1 MKNSQIQMYDGVDNC
16 WRSTRKGGR
25 GRQTKCRSVDTVE
38 VGRSGALRVGA
49 GKGDILGNACASIGR
64 VM

>member
-1 MKNSQIQMYDGVDNC
+1 VKNSQIQMYDGVDNC

-25 GRQTKCRSVDTVE
+25 GRQARKCRSVE

-49 GKGDILGNACASIGR
+49 GKGDILGNACASIVR